1 MFSHIFPIFCVL
13 QDLKSKK
20 LIGMGELRDD
30 LYYFHGLHL
39 PFVAAASLPSSS
51 NLWHERL

>member
-1 MFSHIFPIFCVL
+1 MFSDIFPIFYVL

-20 LIGMGELRDD
+20 LIGMGELRDG

-39 PFVAAASLPSSS
+39 PFVAATSLSFYS
-51 NLWHERL
+51 NL